1 MINFA
6 IDINMK
12 NEEIDN
18 KALRNIIREL
28 SKVVPSN
35 HLISTGF
42 LMDLLN
48 SPYNE
53 TWFQNNK
60 KGTGDWG
67 QHYIEYN
74 ISDKIDKAE
83 ETLGNLC
90 QELLN
95 QGKEALYKFVVFLVK
110 SYCRNSEITKVELRG
125 LKIALRSIG
134 ILDLYELEKYAKATP
149 LIESVINISSWP
161 EISNAVDRILQTRS
175 IAESEIEFQN
185 VGNSCREL
193 IICLAQIVYNPS
205 IHGDKNNEGNTIGK
219 TDAMGM
225 LTNYF
230 NYTLS
235 GSSNDEYRSYA
246 KATHK
251 IANMLTHKRNATK
264 KDMLITVSATLS
276 LINLVGVIEGKFD

>member
-1 MINFA
+1 M
-6 IDINMK
+6 
-12 NEEIDN
+12 DN
-18 KALRNIIREL
+18 KALRNVIREL
-28 SKVVPSN
+28 SKVVPGS
-35 HLISTGF
+35 HLVSTGF

-53 TWFQNNK
+53 TWFQNK
-60 KGTGDWG
+60 KRATGGWG
-67 QHYIEYN
+67 QPYIGYN
-74 ISDKIDKAE
+74 TSDKIDKAE
-83 ETLGNLC
+83 EILANLC

-110 SYCRNSEITKVELRG
+110 SYCRNSEVIKVELSG

-134 ILDLYELEKYAKATP
+134 ILDFYEIEKYAKATP

-161 EISNAVDRILQTRS
+161 EISNAVDRILQSSS
-175 IAESEIEFQN
+175 IAESEIDFQN

-193 IICLAQIVYNPS
+193 IISLAKIVYNPS
-205 IHGDKNNEGNTIGK
+205 IHGDKNNEGKTISK
-219 TDAMGM
+219 TDAIGM

-230 NYTLS
+230 SYTLS

-276 LINLVGVIEGKFD
+276 LVNLIGVIEGKLG

>member
-1 MINFA
+1 M
-6 IDINMK
+6 
-12 NEEIDN
+12 DN
-18 KALRNIIREL
+18 KALRNVIREL
-28 SKVVPSN
+28 SKVVPGS
-35 HLISTGF
+35 HLVSTGF

-53 TWFQNNK
+53 TWFQNKNRA
-60 KGTGDWG
+60 TGDWG
-67 QHYIEYN
+67 QPYIVYN
-74 ISDKIDKAE
+74 TSDKTDKAE
-83 ETLGNLC
+83 ETLANLC

-110 SYCRNSEITKVELRG
+110 SYCRNSEVTKVELSG

-134 ILDLYELEKYAKATP
+134 ILDFYEIEKYAKATP

-161 EISNAVDRILQTRS
+161 EISNAVDRILQSGS
-175 IAESEIEFQN
+175 IAESEIDFQN

-193 IICLAQIVYNPS
+193 IISLAQIVYNPS
-205 IHGDKNNEGNTIGK
+205 IHGDKNNEGKAIGK

-230 NYTLS
+230 NHTLF

-264 KDMLITVSATLS
+264 KDMLITISATLS
-276 LINLVGVIEGKFD
+276 LINLVGIIEGKFD

>member
-1 MINFA
+1 M
-6 IDINMK
+6 NMK

-18 KALRNIIREL
+18 KALRNVIREL
-28 SKVVPSN
+28 SKVVPSS

-53 TWFQNNK
+53 TWFQNKNRA
-60 KGTGDWG
+60 TGGWG
-67 QHYIEYN
+67 QPYIAYN
-74 ISDKIDKAE
+74 ASDKIDKAE
-83 ETLGNLC
+83 DSIANLC
-90 QELLN
+90 QELLT
-95 QGKEALYKFVVFLVK
+95 QGRDALYKFIVFLVK
-110 SYCRNSEITKVELRG
+110 SYCKNSEVSKVELRG

-134 ILDLYELEKYAKATP
+134 IVDFYEIEDFSKDTP
-149 LIESVINISSWP
+149 LIESVININSWP
-161 EISNAVDRILQTRS
+161 EISNAVDRILQSSS
-175 IAESEIEFQN
+175 IADSEIDFQN

-193 IICLAQIVYNPS
+193 IISLAQIVYNPS
-205 IHGDKNNEGNTIGK
+205 IHGDKNNEGKIIGK

-230 NYTLS
+230 NHTLS

>member
-1 MINFA
+1 MN
-6 IDINMK
+6 

-18 KALRNIIREL
+18 KVLRNVIREL
-28 SKVVPSN
+28 SKVVPSS
-35 HLISTGF
+35 HLVSTGF

-53 TWFQNNK
+53 IWFRNNK
-60 KGTGDWG
+60 KATGDWG
-67 QHYIEYN
+67 QPYIGYN
-74 ISDKIDKAE
+74 ISDKLDKAE
-83 ETLGNLC
+83 ETLANLC

-95 QGKEALYKFVVFLVK
+95 QGKEVLYKFVVFLVK
-110 SYCRNSEITKVELRG
+110 SYCRNSEVTKVELRG

-134 ILDLYELEKYAKATP
+134 ILDFYEIEKYAKATP

-161 EISNAVDRILQTRS
+161 DISNAIDKILQTSS
-175 IAESEIEFQN
+175 IAETEIDFQN

-193 IICLAQIVYNPS
+193 IISLAQIVYNPS
-205 IHGDKNNEGNTIGK
+205 IHGDKYNDGKTISK

-230 NYTLS
+230 SHTLS

-264 KDMLITVSATLS
+264 KDMLITVFATLS
-276 LINLVGVIEGKFD
+276 LINFVGVIEGKFD